1 MKKLKNRWM
10 VCLAVLMLFAACDSS
25 STRYFTLNVNV
36 EGGGRVSSSP
46 SGIDCSA
53 DCSADFARNTDVTL
67 RAEAESGSEF
77 KGWEGDV
84 CNGTEDCTVRMDQ
97 AYTVTALFE
106 KAADTGDSITLRN
119 AGTFRT
125 GIFDEGASEIA
136 AYDPESGRIFVVNGA
151 DKAVDILQAAD
162 SGSLLSDSSRI
173 GQISIAAY
181 GGGVNSVA
189 VSGGI
194 VAAAVENEDKQ
205 QPGKIVFFDTDGNYL
220 NEVAAGALPDMVVFT
235 PDGSK
240 VLTANEGEPSDD
252 YSTDPEGSVTIADLS
267 AGVANVTSV
276 TVGFTA
282 FNDRA
287 DELKAAGVRIFGPN
301 ATVAQ
306 DTEPEYIAVSSD
318 SSRAWIALQE
328 NNAVAVLDIA
338 NAEITDIF
346 PLGFKNHNIP
356 NNGLDAS
363 DKDSAVNIRNW
374 PVYGM
379 YQPDSIAVYEVNGST
394 WLVSANE
401 GDSRDYDGFSEESS
415 VADVTLDP
423 TVFPDAAE
431 LQKDENLGRLNI
443 TDTLGDTDGDGDFDA
458 LYAFGA
464 RSFTVWKVTDTG
476 LEAVFD
482 SGEEFERI
490 TAQRYPDYFNA
501 GNDNNKFDN
510 RSDNK
515 GPEPEGIAI
524 GQAGTRT
531 YAFIALER
539 MGGIM
544 VYDITEPER
553 AVFTDYIL
561 NRDFTQE
568 PESADAGDLGPE
580 GLLFVP
586 AADSHTG
593 KALLIAANEIS
604 GSTAVYEIESKTTFP
619 LTLLHVNDTHSHL
632 EPVNTS
638 LMLDD
643 TQTYLDLGGYARLAT
658 KVKAVRSEN
667 PNTLVLH
674 AGDAVQG
681 TLYFTKYEG
690 KADFALL
697 NGIGFDAMVTGN
709 HEFDKGPELLS
720 DMIDMA
726 DFPIIAANMDAS
738 NEPFLAGKIPPYII
752 REIGGTRV
760 GIIGLITP
768 ETSVI
773 SSPGSNIIFL
783 NEINTAQQAVQEL
796 ESQGISKIIVLSHM
810 GYEEDIALA
819 EAVEGID
826 VIVGGHSHTLLG
838 DVTDLGLTPAGP
850 YPTRIYKKSGQ
861 DVCIVQS
868 WEWAKAAGVLNLRF
882 DDRGHIRFCRGDAVL
897 LAGDSFQQR
906 DADGNKADVSAEV
919 KNELLSFIAAHPAIE
934 VVSEDTGIAALLS
947 PYTDGIEDMNQ
958 EVVAQVS
965 EDLLHI
971 RVPGTHTS
979 GAELSDGS
987 LIAPLVAEGMLWKAR
1002 STGLNVRMSLQNAG
1016 GVRIDIPQGD
1026 LTVGKSYELLPFG
1039 NTLYILELTGAEIM
1053 SALQN
1058 GVTRSSGAFPYVGGA
1073 RYTVIDGQVRDVQI
1087 RNADGEWEDVND
1099 DTVCLVA
1106 TNAYLAGGGDGYT
1119 VLAQADGYRY
1129 DTGFGDA
1136 EVFIEYARTLGTL
1149 HQPEET
1155 GVIWEPAPQNLTL
1168 KIIETTDIHG
1178 SLFPYDFIEDKE
1190 TDTSLAH
1197 IMSYVKA
1204 QRADSAQE
1212 VILLDNGDILQGQ
1225 PIVNYYNFEKDL
1237 TQEMH
1242 IVAQVMN
1249 YMGYDAGTVGNHDIE
1264 PGHAVYDELVKQF
1277 DFPWL
1282 SANAMKEDGKPYFTP
1297 YTVLERQGVKIAIL
1311 GLTTPGIPMW
1321 LPESL
1326 WSGMTFEDM
1335 VRSAQYWVPYIQENE
1350 KPDLLIGLFH
1360 SGFDYTYNGQDEYTE
1375 FNENGA
1381 QLVAMNVPGFDI
1393 IFIGH
1398 DHADRNE
1405 TVNGTLI
1412 LGGKNDARSAPTA
1425 TVQMSWNESTQS
1437 YEKTVSGEL
1446 PDLSIYTADADMMT
1460 EFSDAVNEV
1469 KAYVSQEVGIFTRSV
1484 SSRDAMFGDSAFT
1497 DIIHQLQFDVVAEHL
1512 DPAGA
1517 DISFCAPLQFDKTI
1531 EAGSVYVRDMYKLY
1545 RYENQLFLMQMS
1557 GQEIKDYLEFNYD
1570 KWMAQMENDTDH
1582 LIHFTEEPEYND
1594 ETGTWTYQT
1603 ATRYYNYDSAAG
1615 IRYTVDV
1622 SKAAGQRV
1630 NIVSMEDGS
1639 PFDPNAQYRVA
1650 INSYR
1655 GNGGGGH
1662 MTTGAGIENPDTRML
1677 ARTERD
1683 LRYYLMES
1691 IRKQGSVTPEAL
1703 GNWSVIPEN
1712 WALAGAVR
1720 DFDIFYGNP
1729 TFAVFSDPHYYDTAL
1744 GTSGAA
1750 FEAYLAQDRKM
1761 LRESPAILD
1770 AVLTA
1775 ITADKS
1781 QDFVLIPGDLTK
1793 DGELSS
1799 HQAFAEKLK
1808 TLEDQ
1813 GIKVYVVPGNHDVN
1827 NPHAYA
1833 YADTEEIPT
1842 DTVSPETFA
1851 EIYGDFGYDEALYW
1865 DTDSLSY
1872 IAEPAPG
1879 LWLFAL
1885 DSCRYDENLTL
1896 GKPVTSG
1903 RFSETTLNWILTNLE
1918 KAQIQGKKVMAMM
1931 HHGLLE
1937 HFTGQSQAN
1946 PGSEYVI
1953 ESWGTVS
1960 ETLAKAGL
1968 SLVFTGHFH
1977 AQDIT
1982 SETWESD
1989 GKTYTLTD
1997 VETGSLVT
2005 YPSPFRKV
2013 TRYLNDEYRIESQ
2026 NITEISYDTAPLTFA
2041 EYAEDY
2047 LESGLYDLARYS
2059 LTLPADQGGYG
2070 IPAQQA
2076 EMIAPMITDAFKAH
2090 YTGNENP
2097 SGETLAAISTFLG
2110 SSDPT
2115 TLILGQ
2121 TLYSLWTD
2129 PEPDDLTTV
2138 IGSEQ

>member
-25 STRYFTLNVNV
+25 STRYFTLNVNM
-36 EGGGRVSSSP
+36 EGNGSGRVSSSP
-46 SGIDCSA
+46 AGIDCTA

-67 RAEAESGSEF
+67 RAEAESGSVF
-77 KGWEGDV
+77 AGWEGD
-84 CNGTEDCTVRMDQ
+84 CSGTESCTIIMDQ
-97 AYTVTALFE
+97 ARSVTAVFE
-106 KAADTGDSITLRN
+106 KTPDSGEDTGDSITLRN
-119 AGTFRT
+119 AGTFRS
-125 GIFDEGASEIA
+125 GIFDEGAAEIA
-136 AYDPESGRIFVVNGA
+136 AYDPAGGRIFVVNGA

-162 SGSLLSDSSRI
+162 SGTLLSDSSRI
-173 GQISIAAY
+173 GQISVTPY

-189 VSGGI
+189 VSNGI

-267 AGVANVTSV
+267 AGAANATSV
-276 TVGFTA
+276 TVGFAA

-287 DELKAAGVRIFGPN
+287 DELKSAGVRIFGPN

-306 DTEPEYIAVSSD
+306 DMEPEYIAVSKD

-346 PLGFKNHNIP
+346 PLGFKNHNVP

-363 DKDSAVNIRNW
+363 DKDGAVNIRNW

-379 YQPDSIAVYEVNGST
+379 YQPDSIAVFEANGST

-401 GDSRDYDGFSEESS
+401 GDSRDYDGFSEEAA
-415 VADVTLDP
+415 VADVALDP
-423 TVFPDAAE
+423 GVFPDAAE
-431 LQKDENLGRLNI
+431 LQKDENLGRLGI
-443 TDTLGDTDGDGDFDA
+443 TNTLGDSDGDGDYDA

-476 LEAVFD
+476 LKAVFD
-482 SGEEFERI
+482 SGEEFEQI

-501 GNDNNKFDN
+501 GNDNNKSDN

-539 MGGIM
+539 MGGVM
-544 VYDITEPER
+544 VYDITEPEK

-568 PESADAGDLGPE
+568 AESAAAGDLGPE

-586 AADSHTG
+586 AADSRTG
-593 KALLIAANEIS
+593 KALLITANEIS
-604 GSTAVYEIESKTTFP
+604 GSTTIYEIESENSFP
-619 LTLLHVNDTHSHL
+619 LTLLHVSDTHSHL
-632 EPVNTS
+632 EPVNTG

-643 TQTYLDLGGYARLAT
+643 TQTYLDLGGYARLAA

-681 TLYFTKYEG
+681 TLYFTRYEG
-690 KADFALL
+690 EADFTLL
-697 NGIGFDAMVTGN
+697 NAIGFDAMVTGN

-726 DFPIIAANMDAS
+726 DFPIIAANMDLS

-752 REIGGTRV
+752 KEISGVKV

-768 ETSVI
+768 ETPVI
-773 SSPGSNIIFL
+773 SSPGSNITFL
-783 NEINTAQQAVQEL
+783 DQIPVAQQKVAEL

-838 DVTDLGLTPAGP
+838 DVTDLGLTPAAP

-861 DVCIVQS
+861 DVCIVHS
-868 WEWAKAAGVLNLRF
+868 WEWAKTAGVLDLRF
-882 DDRGHIRFCRGDAVL
+882 DDRGYLRFCRGDAVL

-919 KNELLSFIAAHPAIE
+919 KNGLLAFIAAHPAVE
-934 VVSEDTGIAALLS
+934 VMPEDQGIAALLL
-947 PYTDGIEDMNQ
+947 PYTDGIEEMNQ
-958 EVVAQVS
+958 EVVAQVA

-1002 STGLNVRMSLQNAG
+1002 STGLNVQMSLQNAG
-1016 GVRIDIPQGD
+1016 GVRIDIPRGD

-1039 NTLYILELTGAEIM
+1039 NTLYILELSGAEIRA
-1053 SALQN
+1053 ALQN
-1058 GVTRSSGAFPYVGGA
+1058 GVTRGSGAFPYVGGA
-1073 RYTVIDGQVRDVQI
+1073 RYTVTDGQVRDVQI
-1087 RNADGEWEDVND
+1087 RNAEGEWEDVND

-1136 EVFIEYARTLGTL
+1136 EVFIEYAQSLGTL
-1149 HQPEET
+1149 HRPEET
-1155 GVIWEPAPQNLTL
+1155 GVIWEPASQ
-1168 KIIETTDIHG
+1168 
-1178 SLFPYDFIEDKE
+1178 S
-1190 TDTSLAH
+1190 
-1197 IMSYVKA
+1197 MS
-1204 QRADSAQE
+1204 
-1212 VILLDNGDILQGQ
+1212 
-1225 PIVNYYNFEKDL
+1225 
-1237 TQEMH
+1237 
-1242 IVAQVMN
+1242 
-1249 YMGYDAGTVGNHDIE
+1249 
-1264 PGHAVYDELVKQF
+1264 
-1277 DFPWL
+1277 
-1282 SANAMKEDGKPYFTP
+1282 
-1297 YTVLERQGVKIAIL
+1297 
-1311 GLTTPGIPMW
+1311 
-1321 LPESL
+1321 
-1326 WSGMTFEDM
+1326 
-1335 VRSAQYWVPYIQENE
+1335 
-1350 KPDLLIGLFH
+1350 
-1360 SGFDYTYNGQDEYTE
+1360 
-1375 FNENGA
+1375 
-1381 QLVAMNVPGFDI
+1381 
-1393 IFIGH
+1393 
-1398 DHADRNE
+1398 
-1405 TVNGTLI
+1405 
-1412 LGGKNDARSAPTA
+1412 
-1425 TVQMSWNESTQS
+1425 
-1437 YEKTVSGEL
+1437 
-1446 PDLSIYTADADMMT
+1446 
-1460 EFSDAVNEV
+1460 
-1469 KAYVSQEVGIFTRSV
+1469 
-1484 SSRDAMFGDSAFT
+1484 
-1497 DIIHQLQFDVVAEHL
+1497 
-1512 DPAGA
+1512 
-1517 DISFCAPLQFDKTI
+1517 
-1531 EAGSVYVRDMYKLY
+1531 
-1545 RYENQLFLMQMS
+1545 
-1557 GQEIKDYLEFNYD
+1557 
-1570 KWMAQMENDTDH
+1570 
-1582 LIHFTEEPEYND
+1582 
-1594 ETGTWTYQT
+1594 
-1603 ATRYYNYDSAAG
+1603 
-1615 IRYTVDV
+1615 
-1622 SKAAGQRV
+1622 
-1630 NIVSMEDGS
+1630 
-1639 PFDPNAQYRVA
+1639 
-1650 INSYR
+1650 
-1655 GNGGGGH
+1655 
-1662 MTTGAGIENPDTRML
+1662 
-1677 ARTERD
+1677 
-1683 LRYYLMES
+1683 
-1691 IRKQGSVTPEAL
+1691 
-1703 GNWSVIPEN
+1703 
-1712 WALAGAVR
+1712 
-1720 DFDIFYGNP
+1720 
-1729 TFAVFSDPHYYDTAL
+1729 FAVFSDPHYYDAAL
-1744 GTSGAA
+1744 GTSGEA
-1750 FEAYLAQDRKM
+1750 FETYLAGDRKM

-1781 QDFVLIPGDLTK
+1781 LDFVLIPGDLTK

-1799 HQAFAEKLK
+1799 HQKFAEEIRE
-1808 TLEDQ
+1808 LEKH
-1813 GIKVYVVPGNHDVN
+1813 GINVYVIPGNHDVN

-1833 YADTEEIPT
+1833 YADTEDIPT

-1851 EIYGDFGYDEALYW
+1851 EIYGDFGYDEALYQ

-1903 RFSETTLNWILTNLE
+1903 RFSETTLNWIITNLE

-1953 ESWGTVS
+1953 ENWGTVS

-2013 TRYLNDEYRIESQ
+2013 TRYLNDEYRIESE
-2026 NITEISYDTAPLTFA
+2026 NIREISYDTSPLSFP

-2047 LESGLYDLARYS
+2047 LESGLYDLAWYS

-2070 IPAQQA
+2070 IPAEQA
-2076 EMIAPMITDAFKAH
+2076 QILAPMITDAFKAH

-2097 SGETLAAISTFLG
+2097 SGEALAAISTFLD

-2129 PEPDDLTTV
+2129 LEPDDLMTV